1 MTSIANNLDH
11 RKQDYAF
18 KFVDKN
24 GNPVAGK
31 KVNAKLSNHEFLFGC
46 GAFPAKT
53 LMKMDDPQAA
63 EFGKTR
69 FELMKKIF
77 NYATVHMY
85 WGNFEREEGKP
96 ATAFIRENAEFFKE
110 NGFKLKGHPLCWHT
124 VCADWLL
131 KYDDETILR
140 KQLERIKRDVT
151 EFKGTIDMWDVI
163 NEVVIMP
170 VFDKYDNAVTRICN
184 MKGRLA
190 LVQDVFGEAR
200 KANPNATLLL
210 NDFNMTVS
218 YEELIAE
225 CLEAGVPIDVIGL
238 QSHQHQGYWGA
249 EKTVDVI
256 ERFSKFGLPL
266 HFTENTILSGTLV
279 PPEIEDLNDH
289 QVTEWPSTPE
299 LEELQSKQLE
309 EMMRII
315 FSAPTVQGMT
325 YWDFGDGAWLNA
337 PSGLVRKDNSVK
349 PVYNMYDNL
358 VNNEW
363 STNVDLV
370 TDENGIVKFNGFKGD
385 YIFDVEGKKATSVK
399 TDGSNVATIVIE

>member
-1 MTSIANNLDH
+1 MSSDNLEH
-11 RKQDYAF
+11 RKRSYSVS
-18 KFVDKN
+18 FVDKA
-24 GNPVAGK
+24 GNPVVGEKVQGK
-31 KVNAKLSNHEFLFGC
+31 LVNHEFLFGC
-46 GAFPAKT
+46 GAFPAKF
-53 LMKMDDPQAA
+53 LMEYNDPKLA
-63 EFGKTR
+63 EFAEVR
-69 FELMKKIF
+69 FDLMKKLF
-77 NYATVHMY
+77 NYLTLHMY
-85 WGNFEREEGKP
+85 WGNFEKEEGKP
-96 ATAFIRENAEFFKE
+96 ATEFVMSNAKFFQE

-124 VCADWLL
+124 VCCDWLL

-151 EFKGTIDMWDVI
+151 AFKGIIDIWDVI

-210 NDFNMTVS
+210 NDFNMSVS
-218 YEELIAE
+218 YEQLIEE

-249 EKTVDVI
+249 EKTLDVI

-299 LEELQSKQLE
+299 LEELQSNQLE

-315 FSAPTVQGMT
+315 FNSSSVKGMT

-337 PSGLVRKDNSVK
+337 PSGLVRKDNSIK
-349 PVYNMYDNL
+349 PVYNMFDNL
-358 VNNEW
+358 VNKEW
-363 STNVDLV
+363 STSVELV
-370 TDENGIVKFNGFKGD
+370 TDENGMINFTGFKGD
-385 YIFDVEGKKATSVK
+385 YEFTVRGNSVK
-399 TDGSNVATIVIE
+399 AINSEDGKIKIIV

>member
-1 MTSIANNLDH
+1 MSAVSGNLNH
-11 RKQDYAF
+11 RQKEYII
-18 KFVDKN
+18 KFVDGEGK
-24 GNPVAGK
+24 PIAGK
-31 KVNAKLSNHEFLFGC
+31 KVSGELVNHEFLFGC
-46 GAFPAKT
+46 GAFPVKYLLDSDNEKIRAFGQERFD
-53 LMKMDDPQAA
+53 LMK
-63 EFGKTR
+63 R
-69 FELMKKIF
+69 IF
-77 NYATVHMY
+77 NYATMHMY
-85 WGNFEREEGKP
+85 WGNFEHEEGKP
-96 ATAFIRENAEFFKE
+96 ATEFMRANAQMFKD
-110 NGFKLKGHPLCWHT
+110 NGFTLKGHPLCWHT
-124 VCADWLL
+124 ACADWLL

-151 EFKGTIDMWDVI
+151 EFKGLIDIWDVI

-170 VFDKYDNAVTRICN
+170 VFDKYDNAVTRICK

-210 NDFNMTVS
+210 NDFNMSVS
-218 YEELIAE
+218 YENLIEE
-225 CLEAGVPIDVIGL
+225 CLEAEVPIDVIGL

-249 EKTVDVI
+249 EKTIDVI

-279 PPEIEDLNDH
+279 PPELDDLNDH

-299 LEELQSKQLE
+299 LEQVQSQQLE

-315 FSAPTVQGMT
+315 FASPSVKGMT

-337 PSGLVRKDNSVK
+337 PSGLVRKDNSIK

-363 STNVDLV
+363 STSVETE
-370 TDENGIVKFNGFKGD
+370 TDDSGVIKFTGFKGD
-385 YIFDVEGKKATSVK
+385 YEFVLEGKTYSV
-399 TDGSNVATIVIE
+399 SNSDDKVITVEI